1 MIRNFYKLFLFL
13 GGASFLFC
21 GCLATQEDA
30 SILKLQI
37 SELNKILN
45 ELQQNQADN
54 AVQMEEIMGRLT
66 QATDNIENFDY
77 KLDELNSKIDNLES
91 SVKKTNTTVMPTEIY
106 AQAKK
111 QFDAKQYDSAL
122 KGFGLYLKSTEYKG
136 ASAQEAYLNIAKIY
150 YEQQD
155 YNSAAVAAAT
165 LMEKFP
171 NSSLMANARLIYA
184 KSIIPLDKTDE
195 AKDYLDSI
203 LEDYPKSKEAKEAQ
217 TILKG
222 IK

>member
-1 MIRNFYKLFLFL
+1 MIRNFYKLIFVV
-13 GGASFLFC
+13 GGASFLLC
-21 GCLATQEDA
+21 GCLATQEDT

-66 QATDNIENFDY
+66 QATDHIENFDY
-77 KLDELNSKIDNLES
+77 KLDDLSSKIDNLES
-91 SVKKTNTTVMPTEIY
+91 SVKKSNTTVMPTEIY

-111 QFDAKQYDSAL
+111 QFEEKQYASAL
-122 KGFGLYLKSTEYKG
+122 QGFGLYLKATENKG
-136 ASAQEAYLNIAKIY
+136 ASAQEAYLNIARIY
-150 YEQQD
+150 YEQKD
-155 YNSAAVAAAT
+155 YQSAAVTAAT

-171 NSSLMANARLIYA
+171 KSSLMASARLIYA
-184 KSIIPLDKTDE
+184 KSIIPLGKTEE
-195 AKDYLDSI
+195 AENYLDSI
-203 LEDYPKSKEAKEAQ
+203 IEDYPKSKAAKEAK
-217 TILKG
+217 TVLKG

>member
-13 GGASFLFC
+13 GGASLLFC
-21 GCLATQEDA
+21 GCFATQEDA

-37 SELNKILN
+37 SELNKLLQ

-77 KLDELNSKIDNLES
+77 KIDNLSSKIDNLEA
-91 SVKKTNTTVMPTEIY
+91 SVKNANTTVLPTEIY

-111 QFDAKQYDSAL
+111 QYEEKQYDSAL
-122 KGFGLYLKSTEYKG
+122 QGFGLYLKATESKG
-136 ASAQEAYLNIAKIY
+136 VSAQEAYLNIARIY
-150 YEQQD
+150 YEQKEYQ
-155 YNSAAVAAAT
+155 SAAITAAT

-171 NSSLMANARLIYA
+171 KSSLMASARLVYA
-184 KSIIPLDKTDE
+184 KSIIPLNKKEE
-195 AKDYLDSI
+195 AKNYLDSI
-203 LEDYPKSKEAKEAQ
+203 IQDYPKSKAAKEAQ

-222 IK
+222 LK